1 MKAIEKSKAL
11 SVAFKEALTEN
22 EIELILSFHYD
33 YFPAK
38 FIPYARATI
47 ADYLLQLVIT
57 CEESR

>member
-1 MKAIEKSKAL
+1 
-11 SVAFKEALTEN
+11 VAFKEALTEN

-47 ADYLLQLVIT
+47 ADYLLQLVFT
-57 CEESR
+57 CEE